1 MLRGGKIVA
10 FALGAVA
17 MIPVVSRLGHAAFA
31 APAAIIVLATWR
43 SYESLALSALEQRAT
58 RSRASLPATPA

>member
-1 MLRGGKIVA
+1 
-10 FALGAVA
+10 